1 MKAMITKLMHMFRG
15 HAALPVGSARALRW
29 VTTLAVGLVLTMLP
43 LDGPALARAERV
55 TLSGTVSLR
64 FGPPERAWV
73 ADGWEHFRGFPSTG
87 AFAFSGA
94 GVALAGTAER
104 LDNLKHDAAGN
115 GELSGVA
122 TFRDAATGLT
132 CAGRSQGKL
141 TRFLLV
147 GSVVA
152 RCSDGALLTGTI
164 RDTGVIT
171 DSAGQVI
178 GVTQVFSGVL
188 LTPDR

>member
-1 MKAMITKLMHMFRG
+1 MVTKLARMLSGR
-15 HAALPVGSARALRW
+15 ASLPVRGARPLR
-29 VTTLAVGLVLTMLP
+29 VATVLAVGLALALLP
-43 LDGPALARAERV
+43 LAGPALARAERV
-55 TLSGTVSLR
+55 ALSGEARLT
-64 FGPPERAWV
+64 FGTPERAWV
-73 ADGWEHFRGFPSTG
+73 ADGWEHFSGFPLTG
-87 AFAFSGA
+87 TFAFRGD

-104 LDNLKHDAAGN
+104 LDNVKHDAAGN
-115 GELSGVA
+115 GYVSGVA

-132 CAGRSQGKL
+132 CSGRSQGKL
-141 TRFLLV
+141 TRLLLE

-178 GVTQVFSGVL
+178 GVVETFSGIL
-188 LTPDR
+188 LTPGR